1 MAETGF
7 FFSSKKVQQLAAYPG
22 VSDGFARLY
31 SVRGSNPG
39 VSKIISR
46 EEETLDL
53 VVSESDKGGAKA
65 AQVTRS
71 TGTTRIWDRNHE
83 ER

>member
-1 MAETGF
+1 M
-7 FFSSKKVQQLAAYPG
+7 
-22 VSDGFARLY
+22 Y
-31 SVRGSNPG
+31 SVRGPNPG

-65 AQVTRS
+65 AQVTRN
-71 TGTTRIWDRNHE
+71 TETTRIWDRNHDE
-83 ER
+83 K